1 MNSLVVEQIISQ
13 FHFMRPYWLL
23 AFVPLAL
30 LLLLRW
36 RRESSTAWKTI
47 IPEHLQKA
55 LVIGEQGWK
64 SQLPLKLLSA
74 ILGLA
79 IIVCAGPTWQREASP
94 FGEDQG
100 ELVIVLDT
108 SQSMMQSD
116 LPPSRLE
123 RAKYKIRDLLQARQ
137 GGKTSLI
144 VFAGSAHTAMPMT
157 EDNQVFLPFL
167 NVISPEVIPVQGK
180 SAQAAIPQIQS
191 QLKGSSSGSVLI
203 ISDGVASEAIDQYK
217 TAFEDSNVLV
227 MVMAVGS
234 ERNQS
239 SAATDWESLKQLAND
254 TGGRYYALSIDNT
267 DVEQIATDVE
277 RHMQISGESAMPWRD
292 MGYYLVFPIM
302 LLALLWFRKG
312 WLVQWMFI
320 ATLLSPNILVPEA
333 QAETVSSVAKTE
345 ITAQPVSQVDQFWIS
360 TKQAWMNLWLTPEQ
374 QGQRYFERGE
384 FLKAAEH
391 YQEPLNKGIAYYYG
405 RDFKSAQAQ
414 FLQVQNNDLGTLY
427 LGNALARQREYLAAK
442 NLYRAL
448 AKDAQSDDIAEM
460 ATHNY
465 QVMQSLVDEI
475 NRFSESQKGTTD
487 GPEES
492 TELGDNPQTAD
503 GADETTTSEMMLKET
518 LNAREILGSEELAD
532 KWLSRVEADPKNFLR
547 NKFQIQLRDTQRGQ
561 TQ

>member
-36 RRESSTAWKTI
+36 RRESSAAWKTI

-74 ILGLA
+74 ILSLA
-79 IIVCAGPTWQREASP
+79 IIVCAGPTWQRESSP

-167 NVISPEVIPVQGK
+167 NAISPEVIPVQGK

-203 ISDGVASEAIDQYK
+203 ISDGVASEAIEQYK
-217 TAFEDSNVLV
+217 KAFEDSNVLV

-239 SAATDWESLKQLAND
+239 SAATDWDSLKQLAND

-320 ATLLSPNILVPEA
+320 ATLLSPNILVSEA
-333 QAETVSSVAKTE
+333 HAETVSSVAKTE
-345 ITAQPVSQVDQFWIS
+345 TTAQSVSQVDQLWIS
-360 TKQAWMNLWLTPEQ
+360 AKQAWMNLWLTPEQ
-374 QGQRYFERGE
+374 QGQWYFERGE
-384 FLKAAEH
+384 FLKAAKH

-414 FLQVQNNDLGTLY
+414 FLQVQNNELGTLY
-427 LGNALARQREYLAAK
+427 LGNALARQREYLAAR

-448 AKDAQSDDIAEM
+448 AKDTQSADIAEK

-492 TELGDNPQTAD
+492 IELGDNPQTAD